1 MTIPTHWTY
10 YPCPLNVNTDENE
23 DTYEAVLNNAN
34 KAYLAIASNALFI
47 GLDYDDT
54 TYIENVENANEE
66 TVIYDLMGRRV
77 QHMNVS
83 GVYIVNGKKVSVK

>member
-10 YPCPLNVNTDENE
+10 YPCSLNVNTDENE
-23 DTYEAVLNNAN
+23 GTYEAVLNNAN

-66 TVIYDLMGRRV
+66 TVIYDLVGRRV